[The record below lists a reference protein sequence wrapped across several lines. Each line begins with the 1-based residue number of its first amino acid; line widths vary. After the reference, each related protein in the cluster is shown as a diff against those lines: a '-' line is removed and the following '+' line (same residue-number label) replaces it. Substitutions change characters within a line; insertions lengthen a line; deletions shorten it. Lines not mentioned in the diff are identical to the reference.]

1 MTVLVTLG
9 IWNEGCFLTS
19 APSFR
24 LELQLADVLIQHGHR
39 ENIITPLVLIPRKPR
54 CSKKT
59 NIPPAGPPPFLAC
72 GCGSVPTANPKQV
85 HQSRYIYRPP
95 KPTSPRTRRP
105 RHPPLRCRFLAIRD
119 AQMPLLDSLDG
130 NHP

>member
-59 NIPPAGPPPFLAC
+59 NISPAGPPPFLAC

-85 HQSRYIYRPP
+85 HLSST
-95 KPTSPRTRRP
+95 KTNVVTDKKTSPPTP
-105 RHPPLRCRFLAIRD
+105 T
-119 AQMPLLDSLDG
+119 MPFPGD
-130 NHP
+130 